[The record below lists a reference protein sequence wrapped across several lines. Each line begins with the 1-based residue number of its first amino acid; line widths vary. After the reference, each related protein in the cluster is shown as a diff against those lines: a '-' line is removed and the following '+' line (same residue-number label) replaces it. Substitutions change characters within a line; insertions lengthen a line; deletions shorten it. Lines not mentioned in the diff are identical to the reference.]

1 MAKFASAT
9 DYAIHLAAREG
20 YLVLREREGRF
31 GAYVSIEDRHDL
43 IEVADDMAAA
53 NRRVEDCK

>member
-9 DYAIHLAAREG
+9 DYAIRLAAREG
-20 YLVLREREGRF
+20 HLVLREREGRF
-31 GAYVSIEDRHDL
+31 GSYVSIEDKFGL

-53 NRRVEDCK
+53 TKRVEDCK